1 MRKTPETPLLN
12 TQITFLPYCRAELK
26 AISNTISVSYSVNV
40 KMYYVGMLVLKL
52 KSSHCEYTRVTDKQV
67 PNE

>member
-12 TQITFLPYCRAELK
+12 TQIIFLLYCSAVLK
-26 AISNTISVSYSVNV
+26 AISNKISVSYSVNV
-40 KMYYVGMLVLKL
+40 KIYYVVMLVLKQ
-52 KSSHCEYTRVTDKQV
+52 KSSHCEYTRVTDKGV